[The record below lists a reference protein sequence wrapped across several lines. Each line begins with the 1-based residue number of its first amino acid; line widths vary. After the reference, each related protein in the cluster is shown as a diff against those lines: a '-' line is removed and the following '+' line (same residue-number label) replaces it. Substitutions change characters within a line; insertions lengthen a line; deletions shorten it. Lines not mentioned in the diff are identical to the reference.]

1 MNFSVEIEVCESI
14 GSIDPGARCLA
25 EEPEL
30 FLHPLA
36 ASAVNQMQSQL
47 TAFPETQV
55 AIQLL

>member
-1 MNFSVEIEVCESI
+1 MIFCVEIEVHESI

-30 FLHPLA
+30 FIHPPA
-36 ASAVNQMQSQL
+36 ASAVHQMQSQL